1 MGHSEAA
8 ALLRRN
14 RLTVA
19 QYHRMGEA
27 GVLAPEQRVELLQG
41 EVVEMAPIGT
51 RHAAVVKRLNQLLA
65 AAAGS
70 QAIVSVQDHLHL
82 DDASE
87 PQPDL
92 MLLRPRADF
101 FASANPRPADVLLLV
116 EVADTT
122 SRIDREIKVP
132 LYAAA
137 GVAEVW
143 VIDLDQNLVHLLRQP
158 VPGPQ
163 GRYTEVQVTARP
175 GVVSPQALP
184 HAAVDLAPLLAPTD

>member
-1 MGHSEAA
+1 MGHSDAT
-8 ALLRRN
+8 ALLRRH

-51 RHAAVVKRLNQLLA
+51 RHAAAVKRLNQLLA
-65 AAAGS
+65 AAAGTH
-70 QAIVSVQDHLHL
+70 AIVSVQDPLHL
-82 DDASE
+82 DDESE

-92 MLLRPRADF
+92 LLLRPRADF
-101 FASANPRPADVLLLV
+101 YAQAHPRPADVLLLV
-116 EVADTT
+116 EVSDTT

-132 LYAAA
+132 MYAAA

-158 VPGPQ
+158 AD

-175 GVVSPQALP
+175 GVVCPQALP
-184 HAAVDLAPLLAPTD
+184 QAGIDLAPLLAAP

>member
-1 MGHSEAA
+1 MGHIDAT
-8 ALLRRN
+8 ALLRRP

-27 GVLAPEQRVELLQG
+27 GVLAPGQRVELLQG

-51 RHAAVVKRLNQLLA
+51 RHAAVVKRLNQMLTE
-65 AAAGS
+65 AAGAT
-70 QAIVSVQDHLHL
+70 AIVSVQDPLHL
-82 DDASE
+82 NDASE

-101 FASANPRPADVLLLV
+101 YAQAHPRPADVLLLV
-116 EVADTT
+116 EVSDTT

-132 LYAAA
+132 MYAAA

-158 VPGPQ
+158 AQ
-163 GRYTEVQVTARP
+163 DRYTEVQVTARP

-184 HAAVDLAPLLAPTD
+184 QVAVDLAPLLA

>member
-1 MGHSEAA
+1 MGHSDAT
-8 ALLRRN
+8 ALLRRP

-27 GVLAPEQRVELLQG
+27 GVLAPGQRVELLQG

-51 RHAAVVKRLNQLLA
+51 RHASAVNRLAKQMFLLAGDLAVVTVQNPLRLT
-65 AAAGS
+65 
-70 QAIVSVQDHLHL
+70 
-82 DDASE
+82 DDSE

-92 MLLRPRADF
+92 MLLRPRADYY
-101 FASANPRPADVLLLV
+101 AQAHPQPSDVLLLV
-116 EVADTT
+116 EVSDTT

-132 LYAAA
+132 MYAAA

-158 VPGPQ
+158 AQ
-163 GRYTEVQVTARP
+163 DRYTEVQVTARP

-184 HAAVDLAPLLAPTD
+184 QVAVDLAPLLA

>member
-1 MGHSEAA
+1 
-8 ALLRRN
+8 
-14 RLTVA
+14 
-19 QYHRMGEA
+19 
-27 GVLAPEQRVELLQG
+27 
-41 EVVEMAPIGT
+41 MAPIGT
-51 RHAAVVKRLNQLLA
+51 RPAGAVNRLARQFFAAAGDAAVVT
-65 AAAGS
+65 
-70 QAIVSVQDHLHL
+70 VQNPLHL

-101 FASANPRPADVLLLV
+101 YASAHPRPADVLLLV
-116 EVADTT
+116 EVSDTT

-184 HAAVDLAPLLAPTD
+184 QAGVDLAPLLA